1 MARVSLL
8 FYLLFPIVAFAQKKI
23 ASTPL
28 NDNVVSATVDRVGEL
43 YLGTNG
49 GQILKFNINGALLA
63 VYKNGKQP
71 NLFEPRDGSR
81 LFAFFRNERRI
92 DYLNPSFEVSHSY
105 VIDSAFVIEPWL
117 ACSSGDYNVW
127 VLDAADQSFKKINPR
142 NSTIEVESSFPK
154 ELAPD
159 FTKITLVREYQG
171 FLFFLDVEKGIHVF
185 NGFGKWIKT
194 FPVQRL
200 TYFNFIGEEL
210 YLPKENRVVFY
221 NLFSGE
227 QREMPIAKPFLMALV
242 TDERL
247 FVIHSKSVDFFEFKP

>member
-1 MARVSLL
+1 MNRLSLL
-8 FYLLFPIVAFAQKKI
+8 FYLLLPIAALAQKKI
-23 ASTPL
+23 ASTAV
-28 NDNVVSATVDRVGEL
+28 NDNVASASVDRVGEL
-43 YLGTNG
+43 YVSTNS
-49 GQILKFNINGALLA
+49 GQILKLNINGELLA
-63 VYKNGKQP
+63 VYKNGIQP
-71 NLFEPRDGSR
+71 SLFEPRDGSR
-81 LFAFFRNERRI
+81 LFAFFRKDRRI

-105 VIDSAFVIEPWL
+105 LIDSAFVIEPWL

-142 NSTIEVESSFPK
+142 TSTIEVESSFPK

-159 FTKITLVREYQG
+159 FTKITLIREYQG
-171 FLFFLDVEKGIHVF
+171 FLFFLDIEKGIHIF

-194 FPVQRL
+194 FPVQHL

-210 YLPKENRVVFY
+210 YFPKQDGLVFY

-227 QREMPIAKPFLMALV
+227 QREMPISKPFLMALV

-247 FVIHSKSVDFFEFKP
+247 FVIQSKSVDFFEFKP